1 MAWTGDRYSRSI
13 KNRSL
18 VVVAFGALFVS
29 LLLGLIWPSQEFL
42 AGLSLALQ
50 LSGIVILGIYI
61 VGYFRDRAR
70 ARI

>member
-1 MAWTGDRYSRSI
+1 MM

-18 VVVAFGALFVS
+18 VVVAISALFVS
-29 LLLGLIWPSQEFL
+29 LLLRLIWPNQELL

-61 VGYFRDRAR
+61 VEYFRNRAR
-70 ARI
+70 ARARS

>member
-1 MAWTGDRYSRSI
+1 MAWTGNRYSRSI

-29 LLLGLIWPSQEFL
+29 LLLRLIWPSQEFL

>member
-1 MAWTGDRYSRSI
+1 MM

-18 VVVAFGALFVS
+18 VVVAISALFVS
-29 LLLGLIWPSQEFL
+29 LLLRLIWPNQELL

-61 VGYFRDRAR
+61 VEYFRNRAR
-70 ARI
+70 ARARARS

>member
-1 MAWTGDRYSRSI
+1 M

-18 VVVAFGALFVS
+18 VVVAFSAMFIS
-29 LLLGLIWPSQEFL
+29 LLLQLLWPSQEFL

-61 VGYFRDRAR
+61 VEYFRNRAR
-70 ARI
+70 ARS

>member
-1 MAWTGDRYSRSI
+1 M

-29 LLLGLIWPSQEFL
+29 LLLRLIWPSQEFL

-70 ARI
+70 ARARARI

>member
-1 MAWTGDRYSRSI
+1 VAWTGDRYSRSI

-29 LLLGLIWPSQEFL
+29 LLLRLIWPSQEFL

>member
-1 MAWTGDRYSRSI
+1 M

-18 VVVAFGALFVS
+18 VVVAFSALFVS
-29 LLLGLIWPSQEFL
+29 LLLRLIWPSHEFL

>member
-1 MAWTGDRYSRSI
+1 M

-29 LLLGLIWPSQEFL
+29 LLLRLIWPSQEFL

-50 LSGIVILGIYI
+50 LSGIVILGVYI

>member
-13 KNRSL
+13 ENRSL

-29 LLLGLIWPSQEFL
+29 LLLRLIWPSQEFL